1 MTIEKRGNSYRI
13 TYYIK
18 GERHRI
24 TVDHKPTKFEAEE
37 LVQKAITGCADVP
50 YNNTVMQLA
59 TDYIAVCLKKK
70 KSPATISGYRS
81 MLKNTPVWFLDLS
94 IKNVSVESFQ
104 KVIDEYAEKHS
115 PKSTKN
121 LHGFYKCVFADLS
134 HIKNS
139 TIVLPKK
146 EKKAEYEP
154 TTKDIQRILEHIKG
168 SDYECVL
175 NLCAI
180 GLRRGEAMAITSADL
195 DEDNVLT
202 IDKDL
207 VKDDD
212 LKKYIIKD
220 HPKTEASN
228 RRIRIP
234 ESIAN
239 MIREKEVVY
248 TLYPNSLSRYLHTVQ
263 DQLKIPR
270 FRLHILRHY
279 ASALLHKKGFTDRQ
293 IMTYMGWETA
303 ETMHKVYNYN
313 LDPGETQ
320 KDISDVFASN
330 IS

>member
-1 MTIEKRGNSYRI
+1 MTIEKRGTSYRI

-18 GERHRI
+18 GKRYRI

-59 TDYIAVCLKKK
+59 TDYIALCIRND
-70 KSPATISGYRS
+70 KSPSTISAYRS
-81 MLKNTPVWFLDLS
+81 MLKNTPTWFNDLS
-94 IKNVSVESFQ
+94 IKNVTKDTFQ
-104 KVIDEYAEKHS
+104 KMIDEYADKHS

-121 LHGFYKCVFADLS
+121 LCGFYKGVFADLS

-139 TIVLPKK
+139 TIVLPKR

-154 TTKDIQRILEHIKG
+154 TTKDIQRILEYSKG
-168 SDYECVL
+168 SEYECVL

-202 IDKDL
+202 INKDL

-212 LKKYIIKD
+212 LKKYVIKD

-234 ESIAN
+234 DSLAD
-239 MIREKEVVY
+239 MIRSREKVY
-248 TLYPNSLSRYLHTVQ
+248 TLSPNSLSKNIHRMQ
-263 DQLKIPR
+263 DALGIPH
-270 FRLHILRHY
+270 FRLHTLRHY

-313 LDPGETQ
+313 LDPSETQ

-330 IS
+330 IT